1 MNEDEKYL
9 FDINGY
15 IVVHDALSKA
25 DIALC
30 NEAIDHHADQI
41 CERTGKLTLAGG
53 SKALAGTTGRGDLG
67 GALTWPEPYG
77 QPFRNM
83 LDNRKVAPYL
93 HTILGEGFRL
103 DHNLGII
110 TMRKGAEGH
119 TMHGS
124 SGPGFDR
131 HQYYIFKDGKMH
143 NGLTVAA
150 YQLAD
155 VNEGDGG
162 FCLVPG
168 SHKGNYPCPT
178 ALRRDEAYSEFVK
191 PITCKAGDC
200 IIFTEA
206 TTHGTRPWTSEHDR
220 RTALFRF
227 SPGNLAYVPH
237 NWSEEMLAL
246 MNDEQRKVC
255 EPPYHSRLDRPVLDL
270 K

>member
-9 FDINGY
+9 FDISGY
-15 IVVHDALSKA
+15 IVVRDALSKE

-30 NEAIDHHADQI
+30 NEAIDRHSDQI
-41 CERTGKLTLAGG
+41 RERTGELTLAGG

-67 GALTWPEPYG
+67 GALTWEAPYG
-77 QPFRNM
+77 QPFRDM
-83 LDNRKVAPYL
+83 LDNPKIAPYL
-93 HTILGEGFRL
+93 HEILGEGFRL

-119 TMHGS
+119 TLHGS

-131 HQYYIFKDGKMH
+131 HQYYIFKNGKMH

-178 ALRRDEAYSEFVK
+178 ALRHGEDYREFIK

-200 IIFTEA
+200 ILFTEA
-206 TTHGTRPWTSEHDR
+206 TTHGTLPWTADHER
-220 RTALFRF
+220 RTLFLKY
-227 SPGNLAYVPH
+227 SPH
-237 NWSEEMLAL
+237 STSWSADYYDADDFEGLTER
-246 MNDEQRKVC
+246 QRAIL
-255 EPPYHSRLDRPVLDL
+255 EPPNDRYDYRFEHTG
-270 K
+270 